1 MQNPNDVTT
10 QAFDGYV
17 GEIAIELGITD
28 KRVYELL
35 GRDNHY
41 PKLWRLLNPLGRI
54 AADRLELV
62 RAGFNARCDRIL
74 LAGATASTPA
84 TVHEQISQAMQKIL
98 DNAPPAERRK
108 EIVEAIAELAK
119 ELNKC
124 GGETNPN
131 A

>member
-10 QAFDGYV
+10 AAFDGFV
-17 GEIAIELGITD
+17 GEIALELGITD

-41 PKLWRLLNPLGRI
+41 PKLWRLLTPLGRI
-54 AADRLELV
+54 APGRLALVQAD
-62 RAGFNARCDRIL
+62 FNARCDRIL
-74 LAGATASTPA
+74 LKDATPSTPA
-84 TVHEQISQAMQKIL
+84 TVHQQITEAMQAIL
-98 DNAPPAERRK
+98 DNSPPATRRK

-124 GGETNPN
+124 GGESE
-131 A
+131 

>member
-10 QAFDGYV
+10 QAFDGLV
-17 GEIAIELGITD
+17 GEIAIELGISD

-35 GRDNHY
+35 GRDNYY
-41 PKLWRLLNPLGRI
+41 PKLWRLLTPLGRVQ
-54 AADRLELV
+54 ADRLELV
-62 RAGFNARCDRIL
+62 RADFNARCDRIL
-74 LAGATASTPA
+74 NKNTTASTPA

-98 DNAPPAERRK
+98 EHAPAAERRK

-124 GGETNPN
+124 GGETHV
-131 A
+131 

>member
-17 GEIAIELGITD
+17 AEIAIELGITD

-41 PKLWRLLNPLGRI
+41 PKLWRLLTPLGRI
-54 AADRLELV
+54 APDRLALV
-62 RAGFNARCDRIL
+62 KADFDSRCDRIL
-74 LAGATASTPA
+74 LKGSTPSTPA

-98 DNAPPAERRK
+98 EDAPPAERRK

-124 GGETNPN
+124 
-131 A
+131 

>member
-41 PKLWRLLNPLGRI
+41 PKLWRLLTPLGRI
-54 AADRLELV
+54 APDRLGLV
-62 RAGFNARCDRIL
+62 RADFNARCDRIL
-74 LAGATASTPA
+74 NTNSEPSTPA
-84 TVHEQISQAMQKIL
+84 TVHQQICEAMQAIL
-98 DNAPPAERRK
+98 DNAPPSERRK

-124 GGETNPN
+124 GG
-131 A
+131 AS